1 MPHHRRLRTH
11 KQNSIVKINVNYNV
25 HKVHDQPCKHKIPK
39 QQAVKSSLV
48 YFQSKHISTD
58 NGGFLVDLGDHV
70 AAEGWVDLVRLTV
83 HVGIVAIGL
92 VNSLDVNLGTIE
104 WGKDYG

>member
-1 MPHHRRLRTH
+1 M
-11 KQNSIVKINVNYNV
+11 INLANT
-25 HKVHDQPCKHKIPK
+25 KSQI

-92 VNSLDVNLGTIE
+92 VNSLDVNLGSME
-104 WGKDYG
+104 WVKDYG